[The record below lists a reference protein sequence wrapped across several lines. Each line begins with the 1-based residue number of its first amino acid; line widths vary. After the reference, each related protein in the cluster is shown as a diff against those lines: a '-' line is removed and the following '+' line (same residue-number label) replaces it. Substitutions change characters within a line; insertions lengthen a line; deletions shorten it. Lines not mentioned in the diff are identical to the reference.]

1 MDSFVGQM
9 NQAAQPLKRL
19 AKCRLCPTTLKRED
33 GDNLE
38 RGLCA
43 LCKNDPEADALA
55 PLGGTLQGLDR
66 APSVAGASP
75 FGQLLELGGA
85 SGGQQRAIA
94 ANAPSTEGPSPFAEA
109 DLSMIKK
116 VGRFMQPETLLDI
129 LNERLIADQGR
140 RVPRHTMEQLKQ
152 ALQQAHGEALASSG
166 ARDWLSLRRLLAQA
180 RQSGV
185 LQAINEQ
192 VIDDF
197 AVVFQLNPKQVVQL
211 KEILL
216 AQDGV

>member
-1 MDSFVGQM
+1 M
-9 NQAAQPLKRL
+9 NQAAQPLMRL
-19 AKCRLCPTTLKRED
+19 AKCRLCLTTLKRED
-33 GDNLE
+33 GDDVE

-43 LCKNDPEADALA
+43 LCKKDPQADGLA

-66 APSVAGASP
+66 APSTGGANP
-75 FGQLLELGGA
+75 FGQLLQPGGA
-85 SGGQQRAIA
+85 GSQQRTIA
-94 ANAPSTEGPSPFAEA
+94 ANTSSAEGPSPFTEA

-116 VGRFMQPETLLDI
+116 VGRFMQPDTLLDI

-140 RVPRHTMEQLKQ
+140 RVPRHTIEQLKQ
-152 ALQQAHGEALASSG
+152 ALQQAHGEALASGG

-216 AQDGV
+216 SQDGA

>member
-1 MDSFVGQM
+1 M
-9 NQAAQPLKRL
+9 NQAAQPLKRR

-33 GDNLE
+33 GDDLE

-43 LCKNDPEADALA
+43 LCKKDPQADGLA

-66 APSVAGASP
+66 APAAGGASP
-75 FGQLLELGGA
+75 FGQLMQAGA
-85 SGGQQRAIA
+85 PSGQLRSPA
-94 ANAPSTEGPSPFAEA
+94 ANAPVSEAPEPFNDA

-116 VGRFMQPETLLDI
+116 VGRFMQPDTLLDI

-140 RVPRHTMEQLKQ
+140 RAPRHTMDQLKQ
-152 ALQQAHGEALASSG
+152 ALQQAHGEALAG
-166 ARDWLSLRRLLAQA
+166 GAARDWLSMRRLLAQA

-185 LQAINEQ
+185 LNDINEQ

-216 AQDGV
+216 SQDGA

>member
-1 MDSFVGQM
+1 M

-19 AKCRLCPTTLKRED
+19 ARCRLCATTLKRED
-33 GDNLE
+33 GDDLE

-43 LCKNDPEADALA
+43 LCKKDPQGDELA
-55 PLGGTLQGLDR
+55 PLGGTLPGLDR
-66 APSVAGASP
+66 APTAGGANP
-75 FGQLLELGGA
+75 FGQLLNLGGGCVQPR
-85 SGGQQRAIA
+85 SIA
-94 ANAPSTEGPSPFAEA
+94 ANATSTEAVPPFTEA

-116 VGRFMQPETLLDI
+116 VGRFMQPDTLLDI

-152 ALQQAHGEALASSG
+152 ALQQAHGEALAGG
-166 ARDWLSLRRLLAQA
+166 AASDWLSMRRLLARA

-185 LQAINEQ
+185 LQGINEQ

-216 AQDGV
+216 SVDGA